1 MSRIGLAASLT
12 GIDTNV
18 IVRYM
23 VRDDEAQHAAAA
35 GLLESLSE
43 ENPGFVTSVT
53 LAEVYWLLRRRY
65 RLPVTDCLDAIRK
78 LLEADALEF
87 DDDEG
92 AVRALELAENGADFA
107 DALIHSAFERFGV
120 ITTVTFD
127 KTASRRLGW
136 KLLP

>member
-18 IVRYM
+18 IMRYM

-35 GLLESLSE
+35 ALLESLSE

-78 LLEADALEF
+78 LLEADVLEF
-87 DDDEG
+87 DDGEG

-107 DALIHSAFERFGV
+107 DALIHSTFEQFGV

-127 KTASRRLGW
+127 KAASRRLGW